1 MSVALNG
8 HKQVQYEDQACHER
22 DQNGCL
28 AADLQGGDVLELVPG
43 DQLVDELLVMLLV
56 LLLGVT
62 VQVPIL
68 VRNLLVKMRCH
79 SSNVLTF
86 NVSCNEKR
94 TFERERKRERINC
107 VFVRKRDSY
116 LRERERE
123 REREN
128 SAISMRNI

>member
-68 VRNLLVKMRCH
+68 VRNLLVKMRYN
-79 SSNVLTF
+79 SSIVSAF

-94 TFERERKRERINC
+94 TFERESKRGRINC
-107 VFVRKRDSY
+107 VFVCKR
-116 LRERERE
+116 ET
-123 REREN
+123 
-128 SAISMRNI
+128 II